1 MKVSKE
7 ARHVARSL
15 YRDSLTDGRLDE
27 AKVRTITSGLVAAK
41 PRELIAILKTYERL
55 VRLEI
60 ERNTARVESAA
71 ALDTA
76 MQQQITGQLQ
86 QIYRRPIA
94 AEFGVNP
101 ELIGGVRVRVGSD
114 VWDGSVANRLRELSA
129 AL

>member
-1 MKVSKE
+1 MKISKE

-27 AKVRTITSGLVAAK
+27 SKVRTITAGLVAAK

-71 ALDTA
+71 ALEGA
-76 MQQQITGQLQ
+76 LQQQITAQLQ

-101 ELIGGVRVRVGSD
+101 KLIGGVRVRVGSD
-114 VWDGSVANRLRELSA
+114 VWDGSVANRLRELGA

>member
-1 MKVSKE
+1 MKISKE
-7 ARHVARSL
+7 ARHIARSL

-27 AKVRTITSGLVAAK
+27 DKVRKIASGLVAAK
-41 PRELIAILKTYERL
+41 PRELIPLLKTYGRL

-60 ERNTARVESAA
+60 ERNTARVESAV
-71 ALDTA
+71 ALEPA
-76 MQQQITGQLQ
+76 MQQQITTQLQ
-86 QIYRRPIA
+86 QIYRRPVV
-94 AEFGVNP
+94 AEFSVKS